1 MKKML
6 FSDLSLINKICAK
19 EEKKNY
25 RNRLK
30 KIKSSLSLNP
40 PKYPALTKD
49 INNSIKTSHAKR
61 NIHLNKLNNLNTIN
75 SFKKS
80 LSSNNFDNFENMNQ
94 IKTTRNKFNSIDL
107 KIKIFNIAQEN
118 LNMYKRLFECINK
131 SKYDKNSLIK
141 EYKNSQKYKKNKCI
155 YPTIDFFKNKRIS
168 NYYCILNNKNGKLNS
183 VFDNL
188 NKYIKP
194 KQKQEDINI
203 NTYDNL
209 FFSNDIK
216 NEYKRN
222 KLYLNNINTGYTHKK
237 IKQYYKTFNSLIGKN
252 DVKEF
257 EINKEQEIKNEDIM
271 HL

>member
-1 MKKML
+1 ML
-6 FSDLSLINKICAK
+6 FSDLSLINKICSK
-19 EEKKNY
+19 EQEKNY

-30 KIKSSLSLNP
+30 KIKSSLSLSP
-40 PKYPALTKD
+40 PKFPTITKD
-49 INNSIKTSHAKR
+49 INNSIKASRAKR
-61 NIHLNKLNNLNTIN
+61 NIHLNKLNTFN

-80 LSSNNFDNFENMNQ
+80 LSSNNLDNLENMNQ

-107 KIKIFNIAQEN
+107 KIRIFNIAQEN

-131 SKYDKNSLIK
+131 SKYDKKSLIK

-168 NYYCILNNKNGKLNS
+168 NYYSFLNNKKGKLNS

-188 NKYIKP
+188 NKYLKP
-194 KQKQEDINI
+194 KQKQKDINI
-203 NTYDNL
+203 NTYENL

-222 KLYLNNINTGYTHKK
+222 KLYLNNINTGYNHSK

-252 DVKEF
+252 DDKEV
-257 EINKEQEIKNEDIM
+257 EKNKEQENKNEDIM